1 MVSSHVK
8 SVKLNVFVFN
18 ITTYVRSGIKKKQT
32 CVSTLKLQSCL
43 LNLWCV
49 EETADRGDSRPLLPL
64 LLETP
69 PPPRSPLFS
78 LYISTLPG

>member
-18 ITTYVRSGIKKKQT
+18 ITTYVRSGI
-32 CVSTLKLQSCL
+32 STLKLQSCL